1 MPAAD
6 FDMNEI
12 HWLMDMFN
20 TVDVGLVV
28 LDRDYKVCIWNG
40 FMENHSG
47 LLPSAVKDK
56 EVFDLF
62 PGIDEQWFR
71 SKAEPVFV
79 LKNRSFTIW
88 EQQPYI
94 FRFKNYRPITGK
106 ADYMYQNATFIPLTT
121 VTGDVGHI
129 CVIIYDVTD
138 EAVNKLELESLNKQL
153 EKISRTDSLT
163 QLHNRGF
170 WEESLKQEFKRLKR
184 NQGRSALLMFDI
196 DHFKRINDEY
206 GHSGGDE
213 AIRHISDLLRKTLRE
228 TDTAGRYGGE
238 EFAVTLLDT
247 DEPGAL
253 TFAERLRCLI
263 ENSSI
268 YYDEQQIKITVSL
281 GVAVYTDAFE
291 KHEQWIE
298 AADQALYASKENGR
312 NQVTVYSPKL
322 DKGK

>member
-56 EVFDLF
+56 DIFDLF
-62 PGIDEQWFR
+62 PSIDEQWFR

-121 VTGDVGHI
+121 VTGDVGHL

-138 EAVNKLELESLNKQL
+138 EAINKLELESLNKQL

-184 NQGRSALLMFDI
+184 NQGQSALLMFDI
-196 DHFKRINDEY
+196 DHFKSINDEY

-247 DEPGAL
+247 DVKGAI
-253 TFAERLRCLI
+253 TFAERLRSLI

-281 GVAVYTDAFE
+281 GVAVYEESFE

-298 AADQALYASKENGR
+298 AADSALYVSKEGGR
-312 NQVTVYSPKL
+312 NRVTVYSE
-322 DKGK
+322 DMASE

>member
-56 EVFDLF
+56 DIFDLF
-62 PGIDEQWFR
+62 PSIDEQWFR
-71 SKAEPVFV
+71 SKTESVFV

-94 FRFKNYRPITGK
+94 FKFKNYRPITGK
-106 ADYMYQNATFIPLTT
+106 ADHMYQSSTIIPLSTI
-121 VTGDVGHI
+121 TGEVGHI
-129 CVIIYDVTD
+129 CIIIYDVTD
-138 EAVNKLELESLNKQL
+138 EAMNKLELEQANHKL
-153 EKISRTDSLT
+153 EQMSRTDSLT
-163 QLHNRGF
+163 TLANRGY
-170 WEESLKQEFKRLKR
+170 WESTLRKEFKRLQR
-184 NQGRSALLMFDI
+184 SQGICSLLMFDI
-196 DHFKRINDEY
+196 DYFKRVNDAY

-213 AIRHISDLLRKTLRE
+213 AIRHISDLLKKTLRE

-238 EFAVTLLDT
+238 EFVVTLVDT
-247 DEPGAL
+247 DVEGAQI
-253 TFAERLRCLI
+253 FAERLRSLI
-263 ENSSI
+263 EKSSI
-268 YYDEQQIKITVSL
+268 FYDNKQIQITVSV
-281 GVAVYTDAFE
+281 GFATYTSDFK
-291 KHEQWIE
+291 KHEEWIE
-298 AADQALYASKENGR
+298 AADTALYHSKETGR
-312 NQVTVYSPKL
+312 NKVTGYSIEMK
-322 DKGK
+322 K

>member
-28 LDRDYKVCIWNG
+28 LDREYKVCIWNG

-56 EVFDLF
+56 DIFDLF
-62 PGIDEQWFR
+62 PSIDEQWFR
-71 SKAEPVFV
+71 GKTESVFV

-94 FRFKNYRPITGK
+94 FKFKNYRPITGK
-106 ADYMYQNATFIPLTT
+106 ADHMYQSSTIIPLSTI
-121 VTGDVGHI
+121 TGEVGHI
-129 CVIIYDVTD
+129 CIIIYDVTD
-138 EAVNKLELESLNKQL
+138 EAMNKLELEQVNQKL
-153 EKISRTDSLT
+153 EQMSRTDSLT
-163 QLHNRGF
+163 TLANRGY
-170 WEESLKQEFKRLKR
+170 WETTLRKEFKRL
-184 NQGRSALLMFDI
+184 QRSEGVCSLLMFDI
-196 DHFKRINDEY
+196 DHFKRVNDNY

-213 AIRHISDLLRKTLRE
+213 AIRHISDLLKKTLRE

-238 EFAVTLLDT
+238 EFVVTLVDT
-247 DEPGAL
+247 DNEGAQI
-253 TFAERLRCLI
+253 FAERLRSLI
-263 ENSSI
+263 EKSSI
-268 YYDEQQIKITVSL
+268 FYDNKQIQITVSV
-281 GVAVYTDAFE
+281 GFAAYTSDFD

-298 AADQALYASKENGR
+298 AADLALYHSKETGR
-312 NQVTVYSPKL
+312 NKVTGYTSDMK
-322 DKGK
+322 K

>member
-1 MPAAD
+1 MPASD

-28 LDRDYKVCIWNG
+28 LDRNYRVCVWNG

-56 EVFDLF
+56 DVFDLF
-62 PGIDEQWFR
+62 PSIDEAWFK
-71 SKAEPVFV
+71 SKSEPVFV

-121 VTGDVGHI
+121 VTGEVAHI

-138 EAVNKLELESLNKQL
+138 EAMNKLELEKVNKTL
-153 EKISRTDSLT
+153 EKMSRTDSLT
-163 QLHNRGF
+163 KLANRGY
-170 WEESLKQEFKRLKR
+170 WEQSLRTEFKRL
-184 NQGRSALLMFDI
+184 QRSHGSSSLLMFDI
-196 DHFKRINDEY
+196 DFFKRINDAY

-213 AIRHISDLLRKTLRE
+213 AIRHISDLLQKTLRE
-228 TDTAGRYGGE
+228 TDVAGRYGGE
-238 EFAVTLLDT
+238 EFAVTLVDT
-247 DEPGAL
+247 DAEGAKV
-253 TFAERLRCLI
+253 FAERLRSLI
-263 ENSSI
+263 ENSVI
-268 YYDEQQIKITVSL
+268 YYDDKEIKLTVSL
-281 GVAVYTDAFE
+281 GIACCDDNFE
-291 KHEQWIE
+291 KYEQWIE
-298 AADQALYASKENGR
+298 AADTALYHSKENGR
-312 NQVTVYSPKL
+312 NVVTVYDPSMAH
-322 DKGK
+322 